1 MFNKKNWET
10 LMESRLNIYK
20 RIDQNDL
27 EMVNNTIQS
36 YIWKVSNCSLGE
48 LDLAEKRIILDWS
61 VKCTFLHDITEL
73 YICLQYTNSYLYT
86 QHWLF
91 VMKSTCFYMKI
102 VAMKQVKITT
112 NMNCLQKCS
121 KEFINKAVILQVN
134 VLYIIVFIFF

>member
-10 LMESRLNIYK
+10 LMESILNIYK

-61 VKCTFLHDITEL
+61 CKCTL
-73 YICLQYTNSYLYT
+73 
-86 QHWLF
+86 
-91 VMKSTCFYMKI
+91 
-102 VAMKQVKITT
+102 
-112 NMNCLQKCS
+112 
-121 KEFINKAVILQVN
+121 
-134 VLYIIVFIFF
+134 